1 MMLKE
6 RDKEEIMNQHT
17 HIGAAS
23 MVVAVDTHITH
34 LLLPQPLLCLILL
47 LQPQFLPHHS
57 LDQLQSQVHP
67 TCATRRIELL

>member
-17 HIGAAS
+17 HTAAAS

-47 LQPQFLPHHS
+47 LHPQFLPHHS
-57 LDQLQSQVHP
+57 LEGPQSQVHP
-67 TCATRRIELL
+67 TCAARRIELL